1 MCDGKEIVRKRC
13 RLTTE
18 IRNPGW
24 RDRVSDGRKMNLNAR
39 GLMNDKPTL
48 SSQQQLY
55 LLFSATIVAIGSH
68 VNEWCRTTLA
78 YADKNLQKKILLGW
92 RCSYHLNL
100 TELDWLF
107 CHRTWSH
114 IPCRRLHKRI
124 VKKQRNFQSVVYKY
138 VFKKNEEQM
147 THKHRRFDHGLN
159 RIRVGLSK

>member
-1 MCDGKEIVRKRC
+1 MDYSS
-13 RLTTE
+13 LT
-18 IRNPGW
+18 
-24 RDRVSDGRKMNLNAR
+24 
-39 GLMNDKPTL
+39 
-48 SSQQQLY
+48 
-55 LLFSATIVAIGSH
+55 
-68 VNEWCRTTLA
+68 
-78 YADKNLQKKILLGW
+78 LQKLLIFMKINNNRTKKKIKNSFGVGLKWHKTSKFEDLKLGW

-114 IPCRRLHKRI
+114 IPCGRLHKRI

-159 RIRVGLSK
+159 RIRVGLSKWKVRSHSQSPKPSG